1 MMEEFT
7 LSTTSDDMTQI
18 SRNGRLVL
26 TASYRR
32 TYPTDT
38 IETSLDSECEADFK
52 FSDLLPTLSE
62 IWTHR
67 SVASTI
73 QEGDSP
79 APNKSTNDYVAVYT
93 GPIHGGASVCFT
105 QFVDSPTEIDFDIPS
120 HHLVDKPEMRHRA
133 EVLLLRNNLKMID
146 FKGSASRDGDPWIIT
161 AAWVRQEGEMS
172 TAIALA
178 ESLAV
183 AACSTTWP
191 DSLTPADIVQ
201 ALKQDLAHLLVGHLT
216 EGSEFDAKELIDL
229 KSSSW
234 KIELAKDIA
243 QFANSPTGGLLL
255 IGAKTDKKPGG
266 VEVFRK
272 LAPLDLN
279 PRIELTIPELVQKA
293 RDIADAHIHPM
304 VIGLEIASI
313 RTRKGSVMYV
323 YIPPQ
328 NPSIQPFIV
337 LGEDLPGGGHF
348 FSIPRRR
355 GDGNLPVSPKEFH
368 RLIAGK
374 LW

>member
-1 MMEEFT
+1 M
-7 LSTTSDDMTQI
+7 STTPDGMAEV
-18 SRNGRLVL
+18 SRNGRIIL
-26 TASYRR
+26 TTSYRR

-38 IETSLDSECEADFK
+38 IETSLDNKCETDFK
-52 FSDLLPTLSE
+52 FSDLLPVLSRLW
-62 IWTHR
+62 IHQ
-67 SVASTI
+67 SDVSTVR
-73 QEGDSP
+73 EGDSP
-79 APNKSTNDYVAVYT
+79 TPNKSTSNYVSVFA
-93 GPIHGGASVCFT
+93 GPTRGGADICFT
-105 QFVDSPTEIDFDIPS
+105 QFVDSPTEIDFSIPS
-120 HHLVDKPEMRHRA
+120 HHLVDSPEMRHRA
-133 EVLLLRNNLKMID
+133 GVLLLRNNLKMID
-146 FKGSASRDGDPWIIT
+146 FRGAGSRDGDSWLIKSVWVKQEGDIST
-161 AAWVRQEGEMS
+161 AAD
-172 TAIALA
+172 LA
-178 ESLAV
+178 ESLVV

-191 DSLTPADIVQ
+191 DSLTPADIIQ

-229 KSSSW
+229 KNSSW

-293 RDIADAHIHPM
+293 RDVADAHIHPM
-304 VIGLEIASI
+304 VSGLEIASI
-313 RTRKGSVMYV
+313 RSRKGSVIYA

-328 NPSIQPFIV
+328 SPSVQPFIV
-337 LGEDLPGGGHF
+337 LGEDLSGGGHF